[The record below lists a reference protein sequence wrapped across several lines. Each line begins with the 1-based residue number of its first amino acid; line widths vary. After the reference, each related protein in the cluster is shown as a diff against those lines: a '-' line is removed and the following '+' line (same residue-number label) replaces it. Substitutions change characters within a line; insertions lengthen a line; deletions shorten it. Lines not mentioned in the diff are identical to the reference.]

1 MKRLLAFMVVGLV
14 LIGSLSARSIGYGL
28 GYYGQTVEA
37 QPQLTSSGVE
47 FSLVYKP
54 WNLAFANPS
63 VIARTSLG
71 TDQGGVYRVPYLQ
84 IGFGVDLIRTT
95 RHSFN
100 FLAHNVIAYAPMVGV
115 SYSFNPK
122 RNMSLLALEASP
134 FKLIQKD
141 FWYEVLSPYFFIDM
155 EKGEIDSWGFN
166 IIRFTYFFK

>member
-1 MKRLLAFMVVGLV
+1 
-14 LIGSLSARSIGYGL
+14 
-28 GYYGQTVEA
+28 
-37 QPQLTSSGVE
+37 
-47 FSLVYKP
+47 
-54 WNLAFANPS
+54 
-63 VIARTSLG
+63 
-71 TDQGGVYRVPYLQ
+71 
-84 IGFGVDLIRTT
+84 
-95 RHSFN
+95 
-100 FLAHNVIAYAPMVGV
+100 MVGV